1 MSSGGDGEPRKP
13 GVRRVKLRFAAA
25 ARWLHIYTSV
35 LGLAAVLFFSVTGIT
50 LNHPD
55 WMFGGVQRR
64 HDYRGQLQ
72 TEWLGSTVSGQQ
84 KPCNQLRIVEFLRRE
99 HGLHGAVDEFREE
112 ETEGTVGFKG
122 PGYSADVFFD
132 RATGKYEVTELS
144 EGLVAVLND
153 LHKGRHTGTAWS
165 LVIDIT
171 AVLLVIISASG
182 LALLLFIRRRR
193 VPGAIIAL
201 LGAAAVALVAWLLVP

>member
-1 MSSGGDGEPRKP
+1 MSDGVGGEQGRPGPRRIKQ
-13 GVRRVKLRFAAA
+13 RFAAA

-35 LGLAAVLFFSVTGIT
+35 LGLAAVLFFSVTGLT

-55 WMFGGVQRR
+55 WMFGSVQRR
-64 HDYRGQLQ
+64 TEYRGQLQ
-72 TEWLGSTVSGQQ
+72 PEWLGSSSGGQQ
-84 KPCNQLRIVEFLRRE
+84 KPSDQLRIVEFLRRE
-99 HGLHGAVDEFREE
+99 HGLHGAVEEFLDEEK
-112 ETEGTVGFKG
+112 EGTVGFKG

-132 RATGKYEVTELS
+132 RATGKYKVTELS

-165 LVIDIT
+165 LVIDFT

-182 LALLLFIRRRR
+182 LCLLFFIRRRR
-193 VPGAIIAL
+193 VPGTLIAL
-201 LGAAAVALVAWLLVP
+201 LGAAAVALVAWLLIP